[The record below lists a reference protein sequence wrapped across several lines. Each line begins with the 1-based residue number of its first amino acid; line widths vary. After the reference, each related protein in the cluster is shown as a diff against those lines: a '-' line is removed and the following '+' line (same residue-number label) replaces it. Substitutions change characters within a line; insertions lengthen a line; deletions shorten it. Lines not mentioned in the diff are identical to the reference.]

1 MFHFFDTL
9 TNTRGDSLPG
19 WQAECVDYTD
29 GITPVAIFSDE
40 LGTAIVEVSGVV
52 NRALADGEGN
62 VDFYVPDGTYSI
74 RYYNAAGVF
83 QRAKRY
89 VPMYGSDN
97 VEGYL
102 DTDPTLAANSD
113 DKIATQAATK
123 AYVDGQIE
131 TVGSVASA
139 QSRIIQGGEVVNE
152 TNYNFRVS
160 AAEYLISG
168 NRYTSVEQTIA
179 LTSAD
184 ATLNRIDVIYVDT
197 AGAVGVITG
206 TAAAQPSEPDYDPV
220 TQLKLTFVY
229 IPAASTSPSV
239 TNESVYLENTE
250 WTSSTSGTGF
260 NANSTNN
267 PYAGSKCIEGTTV
280 ANAAYVQLQRGTAMT
295 LDSYTYLV
303 LFIRSKAAWASG
315 RVLRAQFLSAGVA
328 KGSPVTI
335 ASGFWGFDSSIT
347 TGYQQVAIP
356 LTQFVVPAGTS
367 INQLRIT
374 DSGGSIG
381 FYIDSVI
388 LQGQGTAMAQG
399 GTAFTQDQADA
410 RYLRLTGGTLVG
422 DLNVPDEA
430 YDATAWN
437 GSTEVPTKNAVRDK
451 IEALVSGFYT
461 DENAQD
467 AVGGILTDSATIDFT
482 YNDAVP
488 SITASVIASAIKP
501 TESLIIACSDET
513 TAITTGTA
521 KVTFRMPYPFTVTA
535 VRASV
540 TTAPTGATILIDIN
554 EAGASILSTKLMIDA
569 TEKTSTTAATPYVLS
584 DTSLADDAE
593 ITIDFDQVGS
603 TIAGAGVKVY
613 LIGMRT

>member
-131 TVGSVASA
+131 TVGIVASA